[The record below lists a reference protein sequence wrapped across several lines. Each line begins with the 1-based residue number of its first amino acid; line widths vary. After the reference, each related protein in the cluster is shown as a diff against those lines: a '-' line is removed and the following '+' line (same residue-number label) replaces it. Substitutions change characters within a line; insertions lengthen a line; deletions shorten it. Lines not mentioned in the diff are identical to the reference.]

1 VSDTRELNPA
11 EPSAEADT
19 PATTDVQAPTLNVE
33 PSSAVPPRDKRRK
46 KNGRLTRRERRRIN
60 KINGSKA
67 VGKKSPLGR
76 RRSSM
81 NACTHSLCIKDI
93 AILSERVGDL
103 QAHYQKWI
111 DFYKPASPGELEL
124 CETAFVGSLQKKRI
138 LKTQA
143 SRINSKIDKARLMYD
158 RAQEDAL
165 EKARELF
172 ATNPGLAMVHIK
184 RLAIGC
190 RWLLGRFQR
199 LAAVVQRDGY
209 LAGSDRDELISYMGG
224 EPYIDRL
231 VYGDGAWMT
240 WLSCEVCRPEPDIEE
255 MKTLCRPECQPET
268 IRGRDQHTWLG
279 PRPFH
284 RYAIEQMIEEQ
295 IAELTRR
302 EHDLRVN
309 HEDVERERAEKNA
322 AALTDADGP
331 VLQRYYHMHNMD
343 FTRAYDRLVK
353 GKELTAR
360 TGRIPGE
367 PTETVG
373 AATETVAAQNEAN
386 GASQD
391 DVTPDQQQG
400 SSAGEDSNS
409 TPESSPEE
417 SAARRREA
425 AEALAPSEANGIG
438 APIFNGDRFITVL
451 TDSQWWTED
460 DTTLPEGGIRV
471 DEYLARA
478 REHKQRE

>member
-1 VSDTRELNPA
+1 VSDNSEPNPA
-11 EPSAEADT
+11 EGGAETDTSAKTE
-19 PATTDVQAPTLNVE
+19 VQAPTLNVE
-33 PSSAVPPRDKRRK
+33 PPSAAPPRDKRRK

-60 KINGSKA
+60 KINGSKS

-81 NACTHSLCIKDI
+81 NAYQYGLCIKDI
-93 AILSERVGDL
+93 AILSEQVGDL
-103 QAHYQKWI
+103 TAKLQEWF
-111 DFYKPASPGELEL
+111 DFYKPVSPGEREL

-138 LKTQA
+138 LTTQA
-143 SRINSKIDKARLMYD
+143 SRINSKISNARVMYD

-172 ATNPGLAMVHIK
+172 ATNPGLSMVHIK

-199 LAAVVQRDGY
+199 LADIVKRDGY

-224 EPYIDRL
+224 EPYIDRPI
-231 VYGDGAWMT
+231 YGDGAYMT
-240 WLSCEVCRPEPDIEE
+240 WFACEWSRPEPDKET
-255 MKTLCRPECQPET
+255 MQMLVSPEVQPDS
-268 IRGRDQHTWLG
+268 IRGRDQRTWFG

-284 RYAIEQMIEEQ
+284 RYVIEQMIEEQ

-322 AALTDADGP
+322 AALTHADGP

-367 PTETVG
+367 PTET
-373 AATETVAAQNEAN
+373 AAAQNEAN

-391 DVTPDQQQG
+391 DVTPDPKLA
-400 SSAGEDSNS
+400 SSVADEPNS
-409 TPESSPEE
+409 TPESTPEE

-425 AEALAPSEANGIG
+425 AEALAPSAANGIG

-460 DTTLPEGGIRV
+460 DSSLPDGGIPV

-478 REHKQRE
+478 RDRRRRE

>member
-1 VSDTRELNPA
+1 VSDNSELNPA
-11 EPSAEADT
+11 EGVAEPDTSANS
-19 PATTDVQAPTLNVE
+19 DVQPSSLNVP
-33 PSSAVPPRDKRRK
+33 PSEGAPPRDKRRK

-67 VGKKSPLGR
+67 VGKKTPLGR

-81 NACTHSLCIKDI
+81 NACTNSLCIKDI

-103 QAHYQKWI
+103 QADFQKWI
-111 DFYKPASPGELEL
+111 DFYKPASPGEWEL

-138 LKTQA
+138 LKNQA
-143 SRINSKIDKARLMYD
+143 SKINRKISNARVMYD

-184 RLAIGC
+184 RLAVGC

-199 LAAVVQRDGY
+199 LAAVLQRDGY
-209 LAGSDRDELISYMGG
+209 LAGSDRDELIAYMGG

-284 RYAIEQMIEEQ
+284 RYVIEQMIEEQ
-295 IAELTRR
+295 IAQLTRL

-309 HEDVERERAEKNA
+309 QEDIERERAEKNA

-367 PTETVG
+367 PTETVA

-391 DVTPDQQQG
+391 DVSPDQEPTSG
-400 SSAGEDSNS
+400 AAKEPIS

-425 AEALAPSEANGIG
+425 AEALAPSAANGIG

-460 DTTLPEGGIRV
+460 DTSLPEGGIPV

-478 REHKQRE
+478 REHKKRE

>member
-1 VSDTRELNPA
+1 
-11 EPSAEADT
+11 
-19 PATTDVQAPTLNVE
+19 
-33 PSSAVPPRDKRRK
+33 
-46 KNGRLTRRERRRIN
+46 
-60 KINGSKA
+60 
-67 VGKKSPLGR
+67 
-76 RRSSM
+76 
-81 NACTHSLCIKDI
+81 
-93 AILSERVGDL
+93 
-103 QAHYQKWI
+103 
-111 DFYKPASPGELEL
+111 
-124 CETAFVGSLQKKRI
+124 
-138 LKTQA
+138 
-143 SRINSKIDKARLMYD
+143 
-158 RAQEDAL
+158 
-165 EKARELF
+165 
-172 ATNPGLAMVHIK
+172 MVHIK

-199 LAAVVQRDGY
+199 LAVIVRRDGY
-209 LAGSDRDELISYMGG
+209 LAGGDRDELISYMGG

-231 VYGDGAWMT
+231 VYGDGAYMT
-240 WLSCEVCRPEPDIEE
+240 YFSCEWSRPEPDKEK
-255 MKTLCRPECQPET
+255 MQMLVGPECQPDS
-268 IRGRDQHTWLG
+268 IRGRDQHTWFG

-284 RYAIEQMIEEQ
+284 RYVIEQMIEEQ
-295 IAELTRR
+295 IAQLTRLER
-302 EHDLRVN
+302 DLRVN

-353 GKELTAR
+353 GKELTAK

-367 PTETVG
+367 PIET
-373 AATETVAAQNEAN
+373 AAAQNEAN
-386 GASQD
+386 GASKD
-391 DVTPDQQQG
+391 DVTPNQEPTSG
-400 SSAGEDSNS
+400 APEEPNS

-425 AEALAPSEANGIG
+425 AQALAPGEANGIG

-460 DTTLPEGGIRV
+460 RSTLAKGAIPV

>member
-1 VSDTRELNPA
+1 
-11 EPSAEADT
+11 
-19 PATTDVQAPTLNVE
+19 
-33 PSSAVPPRDKRRK
+33 
-46 KNGRLTRRERRRIN
+46 
-60 KINGSKA
+60 
-67 VGKKSPLGR
+67 
-76 RRSSM
+76 M
-81 NACTHSLCIKDI
+81 NACQHGLCIKDI
-93 AILSERVGDL
+93 AILSEHVGDL
-103 QAHYQKWI
+103 TAKLQEWF
-111 DFYKPASPGELEL
+111 DFYKPVSPGEREL
-124 CETAFVGSLQKKRI
+124 CETAFVGSLQKKRV
-138 LKTQA
+138 LATQA
-143 SRINSKIDKARLMYD
+143 SRINSKISNARVMYD

-172 ATNPGLAMVHIK
+172 ATSPGLAMVQVK
-184 RLAIGC
+184 RLAVGC

-199 LAAVVQRDGY
+199 LADIVKRDGY

-224 EPYIDRL
+224 EPNIDRL
-231 VYGDGAWMT
+231 VYGDGAYMT
-240 WLSCEVCRPEPDIEE
+240 WFSCEWSRPEPDKEK
-255 MKTLCRPECQPET
+255 MQMLVGPECQPES
-268 IRGRDQHTWLG
+268 IRGRDQRTWFG

-284 RYAIEQMIEEQ
+284 RYVIEQMIEEQ

-309 HEDVERERAEKNA
+309 EEDVERDRAEKNA

-373 AATETVAAQNEAN
+373 GATETAAAQNEAN

-391 DVTPDQQQG
+391 DVNPDPKPA
-400 SSAGEDSNS
+400 SSVTDDPNS

-460 DTTLPEGGIRV
+460 RDTLAKGAIPV

-478 REHKQRE
+478 REQRRRE